1 MRRNQQPLGYGVL
14 KNQIA
19 PVFRGQK
26 IVYMIK
32 NIYPISNTKLKM
44 LVVFDDGRTIAVV
57 KSALKEYNV
66 KEGDN
71 LSFEKV
77 SEIAGEGEAHEA
89 FLKAAD
95 ALGRSPKSEKEI
107 RTALKDKGYS
117 KAAADVAVEKLTG
130 YGYLSDEDYAKTYIE
145 HYSKKLGRKKLVY
158 ELVQTKG
165 LPSDVAS
172 EIVYG
177 ALSDEDEL
185 RLALELAGKFL
196 KKKDG
201 KDNLKQK
208 CLAFLASRG
217 IDFQTAL
224 KATETLIKE
233 EDDYA

>member
-107 RTALKDKGYS
+107 RTTLKDKGYS

-145 HYSKKLGRKKLVY
+145 HYSKKWGRKKLVY

-196 KKKDG
+196 KKKG
-201 KDNLKQK
+201 RQ
-208 CLAFLASRG
+208 R
-217 IDFQTAL
+217 
-224 KATETLIKE
+224 
-233 EDDYA
+233 